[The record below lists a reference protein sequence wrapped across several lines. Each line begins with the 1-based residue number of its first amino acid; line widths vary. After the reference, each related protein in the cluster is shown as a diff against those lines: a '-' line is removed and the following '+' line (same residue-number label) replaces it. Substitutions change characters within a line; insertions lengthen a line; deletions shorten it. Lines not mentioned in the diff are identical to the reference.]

1 MEFAVNVPVCAGSS
15 EYSTLAFCEELSWT
29 DQRDFAVDIEGLG
42 FDGLAVPDHIMAGA
56 GPTTE
61 GLSTLAGL
69 AGATEEL
76 YLYPKTFNDQLR
88 HGPLLAKAL
97 AQLDHVSG
105 GRLKVGMGAGWKQ
118 DEAEAFGYDWPAA
131 PERLRRMEESIE
143 VCKALWTGSDVDYDG
158 EYYELDGADGRPH
171 PVQEPHP
178 PIMVGGGGEQFT
190 LRIAAKHADTW
201 NYWGDLDMLRGKLDV
216 LREHCE
222 SYGTAFDAI
231 EKSWFARC
239 VIRETEA
246 EVEELLDAVPRF
258 RPENLDDD
266 EFHLVGTP
274 EQVAADIERYREAGF
289 EEIVVEFVDFPGTT
303 GAELF
308 AEKVAP
314 QFD

>member
-1 MEFAVNVPVCAGSS
+1 MDFAVNVPICAGSS
-15 EYSTLAFCEELSWT
+15 EYSTLAFCDEISWA
-29 DQRDFAVDIEGLG
+29 DQRDYAVDIEALG
-42 FDGLAVPDHIMAGA
+42 FDGLAIPDHIMAGA

-69 AGATEEL
+69 AGATDDV

-97 AQLDHVSG
+97 AQLDHVSE

-118 DEAEAFGYDWPAA
+118 DEAEAFGYEWPSA
-131 PERLRRMEESIE
+131 PERLRRMEETVE
-143 VCKALWTGSDVDYDG
+143 VCKELWTGDDVDYDG
-158 EYYELDGADGRPH
+158 DYYELEGADGRPH
-171 PVQEPHP
+171 PVQDPYP
-178 PIMVGGGGEQFT
+178 PIMIGGGGEQFT
-190 LRIAAKHADTW
+190 LRITAKHADTW
-201 NYWGDLDMLRGKLDV
+201 NYWGDLEMLEGKLDV

-222 SYGTAFDAI
+222 TYGTDYDAI

-239 VIRETEA
+239 IIRETEA

-289 EEIVVEFVDFPGTT
+289 EEFVVEFVDFPDTT
-303 GAELF
+303 GPELF
-308 AEKVAP
+308 ADEVMG
-314 QFD
+314 QF

>member
-15 EYSTLAFCEELSWT
+15 EYSTLAFCEKLEWA
-29 DQRDFAVDIEGLG
+29 DQRDYAVAVEELG

-61 GLSTLAGL
+61 GFSTLAGL
-69 AGATEEL
+69 AGATDDV

-97 AQLDHVSG
+97 AQLDHISG

-118 DEAEAFGYDWPAA
+118 DEAEAFGYDWPDA
-131 PERLRRMEESIE
+131 PDRLRRMEETVE
-143 VCKALWTGSDVDYDG
+143 VCTALWTGSDVDYDG
-158 EYYELDGADGRPH
+158 DYYQLDGADGRPH
-171 PVQEPHP
+171 PVQDPYP
-178 PIMVGGGGEQFT
+178 PIMIGGGGEQFT

-201 NYWGDLDMLRGKLDV
+201 NYWGALEMLRGKLDV
-216 LREHCE
+216 LRDHCE
-222 SYGTAFDAI
+222 TYGTDFDAI

-246 EVEELLDAVPRF
+246 EVEELLDAIPRF
-258 RPENLDDD
+258 RPENFGDD

-274 EQVAADIERYREAGF
+274 DQVAADIERYREAGF
-289 EEIVVEFVDFPGTT
+289 EEIVVEFVDFPDTT
-303 GAELF
+303 GPQLF
-308 AEKVAP
+308 AEEVAP

>member
-15 EYSTLAFCEELSWT
+15 EYSTLAFCEEMSWAA
-29 DQRDFAVDIEGLG
+29 QRDYAIAAEDLG

-61 GLSTLAGL
+61 GFSTLAGL
-69 AGATEEL
+69 AGVTEDA

-97 AQLDHVSG
+97 AQLDHVAD
-105 GRLKVGMGAGWKQ
+105 GRLKVGLGAGWKQ
-118 DEAEAFGYDWPAA
+118 DEAEAFGYDWPDA
-131 PERLRRMEESIE
+131 PERLRRLEETIE
-143 VCKALWTGSDVDYDG
+143 VCERLWTGSDVDYGGDF
-158 EYYELDGADGRPH
+158 YDLDGADGRPH
-171 PVQEPHP
+171 PVQDPYP

-190 LRIAAKHADTW
+190 LRITAKHADTW
-201 NYWGDLDMLRGKLDV
+201 NYWGDLEMLRGKLDV
-216 LREHCE
+216 LREHCGT
-222 SYGTAFDAI
+222 YGTDFDAI

-239 VIRETEA
+239 VIRETET

-258 RPENLDDD
+258 RPENLDDE

-274 EQVAADIERYREAGF
+274 EEIATDLDRYREAGF
-289 EEIVVEFVDFPGTT
+289 EEVVLEFVDFPDTT

-308 AEKVAP
+308 ADEVMPEFA
-314 QFD
+314 